1 MQNVCFCLSVCL
13 SVCLPACLP
22 ACLPVGG
29 SGGLSVYLPVF
40 NYRTLAKLFPNVA
53 FLLCC
58 SAFELPS
65 IHKPDVIL
73 EHMYGKP
80 QPKGMPFPL
89 YRNSRLD
96 GSLSY
101 ICVHTA
107 LLQVMSCLIVN
118 TFRTFSVKGVSRRVE
133 SHRTSQSRLH
143 FTSLLFQFMLFVLS
157 LLLSFLL
164 LLCRRQTSLYR
175 STNSH

>member
-1 MQNVCFCLSVCL
+1 MCFCL

-22 ACLPVGG
+22 GCL
-29 SGGLSVYLPVF
+29 SEGGLSVYLPVF
-40 NYRTLAKLFPNVA
+40 NYHTLIKLFPNVA
-53 FLLCC
+53 FLLCF
-58 SAFELPS
+58 SAYELPS

-89 YRNSRLD
+89 YRNSTLD

-107 LLQVMSCLIVN
+107 LLQVMSCL
-118 TFRTFSVKGVSRRVE
+118 TFSVKGVSRRVE
-133 SHRTSQSRLH
+133 SHRTSQSHLH

-157 LLLSFLL
+157 LLLSLLL

>member
-1 MQNVCFCLSVCL
+1 M
-13 SVCLPACLP
+13 PACLS

-29 SGGLSVYLPVF
+29 RSVYLPVL
-40 NYRTLAKLFPNVA
+40 NYRTLVKLFPNVA

-58 SAFELPS
+58 SAYELPS
-65 IHKPDVIL
+65 VHKPDVIL

-101 ICVHTA
+101 IICVHTA
-107 LLQVMSCLIVN
+107 LLQVMLCLIVS

-133 SHRTSQSRLH
+133 SHRTPQSRLH

-157 LLLSFLL
+157 LLLSLLL
-164 LLCRRQTSLYR
+164 LLCRRQTSFYR
-175 STNSH
+175 SANSH